1 MHCTKQ
7 VLNDML
13 WVGADDRRLTC
24 FEGVY
29 GVPNGVSYNSY
40 LLLDEKT
47 VLFDTVDKA
56 VAHTFFDNVAYG
68 LNGRKLDYLVIH
80 HMEPDHAATIEDLIY
95 RYPETTIVCNAK
107 IKDMLANYFDYD
119 MSDRLHIVKEGDTLS
134 TGKHNLTFVMA
145 PMVHWPEVMMSYDL
159 TDKVLFSADA
169 FGAFGALNGHIFADE
184 VDFMHDWLDEARRYY
199 TNIVGKYGP
208 QVQAVLKKASA
219 LEINYVCPLHGFVW
233 RKHFGDFLEKYNLWS
248 TYTPEVKGVCLAYAS
263 VYGHTENMA
272 NILAGKLVDRGI
284 PVEMFDTSVI
294 PASYIV
300 SSAFRNSHLVFA
312 ATTYNAGVFVTMENL
327 LNDIVAHSLKNRKVA
342 LLENGSWGP
351 MAGKIMKDM
360 LSKLPGTEFIAD
372 TITIKSSPKAATLDQ
387 LDAMADAIALDINPH
402 LYDVKETV
410 TAPAAT
416 KEAAFVTKAVA
427 NVDPTAFFKFT
438 YGLEIVTTQV
448 DGKDYGCI
456 INSAGQAADGD
467 PKTVTISVI
476 NKNHTADMI
485 KAAGKFNVSV
495 LTEDAPFSLFQHFG
509 FQSGRDVDKFADV
522 AYDDRLENGIRYIPT
537 YTNAVFGCEVI
548 QFVDL
553 GKSTLFI
560 ANVTE
565 AKVLSNAPSAT
576 YAYYHA
582 HIKPKK
588 APVTEQKEGWRCTI
602 CGYFYEGAEMPDDY
616 VCPLCK
622 HGKDAFEYV
631 PAVKVE
637 KKKGFICKICGYF
650 EEFDG
655 PELPA
660 DYQCPICKHGR
671 DDMEPAEQ

>member
-7 VLNDML
+7 ILSDLL

-29 GVPNGVSYNSY
+29 GVPEGVSYNSY

-95 RYPETTIVCNAK
+95 RYPDTTIVCSDK
-107 IKDMLANYFDYD
+107 IKTMLAQFFDKD
-119 MSDRLHIVKEGDTLS
+119 MSKQMHLVKEGDVLS
-134 TGKHNLTFVMA
+134 TGKHELTFINA
-145 PMVHWPEVMMSYDL
+145 PMVHWPEVMMSYDK
-159 TDKVLFSADA
+159 TDHILFTADA
-169 FGAFGALNGHIFADE
+169 FGTFGALNGKIFADE

-199 TNIVGKYGP
+199 TNIVGKYGM
-208 QVQAVLKKASA
+208 QVQMVLKKAAA
-219 LEINYVCPLHGFVW
+219 LDIAYVCPLHGFVW

-272 NILAGKLVDRGI
+272 NILAAKLSDRGV

-312 ATTYNAGVFVTMENL
+312 ATTYNAGIFVTMENL
-327 LNDIVAHSLKNRKVA
+327 LHDIVAHSLKNRKIA

-351 MAGKIMKDM
+351 MSGKLMKDL
-360 LSKLPGTEFIAD
+360 LSKLPGSEFIEN
-372 TITIKSSPKAATLDQ
+372 TITIKSSMKESTLAE
-387 LDAMADAIALDINPH
+387 LDALADAIAKDINP
-402 LYDVKETV
+402 DFGKVKEEPLAKPAA
-410 TAPAAT
+410 APAEIT
-416 KEAAFVTKAVA
+416 KTEVS
-427 NVDPTAFFKFT
+427 VDPTAFFKFS
-438 YGLEIVTTQV
+438 YGLEILTSAL
-448 DGKDYGCI
+448 DGKDYGCV
-456 INSAGQAADGD
+456 INSAAQVSEGD
-467 PKTVTISVI
+467 LKKVAVSVI
-476 NKNHTADMI
+476 NKNNTADII
-485 KAAGKFNVSV
+485 KKAGKFNISV
-495 LTEDAPFSLFQHFG
+495 LTEDTPFEIFKHFG
-509 FQSGRDVDKFADV
+509 FQSGRDVDKFKDIK
-522 AYDDRLENGIRYIPT
+522 DESRLSNGIRFLKE
-537 YTNAVFGCEVI
+537 YTNAVFACEVI
-548 QFVDL
+548 HTIDL
-553 GKSTLFI
+553 GVSTLFI
-560 ANVTE
+560 ADVTE

-588 APVTEQKEGWRCTI
+588 QPAANEQKEGWRCTI
-602 CGYFYEGAEMPDDY
+602 CGYFVEGHDLPDDY
-616 VCPLCK
+616 VCPLCE

-631 PAVKVE
+631 PAVTVT
-637 KKKGFICKICGYF
+637 KKKGFICKICGHF
-650 EEFDG
+650 EPYEGD
-655 PELPA
+655 ELPA

-671 DDMEPAEQ
+671 DDFEPAEQ

>member
-1 MHCTKQ
+1 
-7 VLNDML
+7 
-13 WVGADDRRLTC
+13 
-24 FEGVY
+24 
-29 GVPNGVSYNSY
+29 
-40 LLLDEKT
+40 
-47 VLFDTVDKA
+47 
-56 VAHTFFDNVAYG
+56 
-68 LNGRKLDYLVIH
+68 
-80 HMEPDHAATIEDLIY
+80 MEPDHAATIEDLLF
-95 RYPETTIVCNAK
+95 RYPDVTIVCNAK
-107 IKDMLANYFDYD
+107 IKTMLAQYFDYKMDD
-119 MSDRLHIVKEGDTLS
+119 MIQLVNEGDSLN
-134 TGKHNLTFVMA
+134 TGKHEMTFVNA
-145 PMVHWPEVMMSYDL
+145 PMVHWPEVMMSYDK
-159 TDKVLFSADA
+159 TDKILFTADA
-169 FGAFGALNGHIFADE
+169 FGTFGALNGHIFADE

-208 QVQAVLKKASA
+208 QVQMVLKKAA
-219 LEINYVCPLHGFVW
+219 KLDIAYVCPLHGFVW
-233 RKHFGDFLEKYNLWS
+233 RSHFGDFLEKYNQWS

-300 SSAFRNSHLVFA
+300 ASAFRNSHLVFA

-327 LNDIVAHSLKNRKVA
+327 LHDIVAHNLKNRKVA
-342 LLENGSWGP
+342 LLENGSW
-351 MAGKIMKDM
+351 AATSGKVMKEM
-360 LSKLPGTEFIAD
+360 LSKLPGTEFIGN
-372 TITIKSSPKAATLDQ
+372 TISIKSALKEDKLAE
-387 LDAMADAIALDINPH
+387 LDALADAIAKDINPSFG
-402 LYDVKETV
+402 KA
-410 TAPAAT
+410 APKASEPAV
-416 KEAAFVTKAVA
+416 VTKAEVS
-427 NVDPTAFFKFT
+427 VDPTAFFKFS
-438 YGLEIVTTQV
+438 YGLEVLTTQV

-456 INSAGQAADGD
+456 INSAAQVSEGD
-467 PKTVTISVI
+467 LKKVAVSVI
-476 NKNHTADMI
+476 NKNNTADMI
-485 KAAGKFNVSV
+485 KKAGKFNVSV
-495 LTEDAPFSLFQHFG
+495 LTEEAPFSLFQHFG

-522 AYDDRLENGIRYIPT
+522 DYNDRLANGIRYLPN

-548 QFVDL
+548 QSFDL
-553 GKSTLFI
+553 GVSTLFI

-565 AKVLSNAPSAT
+565 AKVLSSQPSAT

-588 APVTEQKEGWRCTI
+588 APVVEQKEGWRCTI
-602 CGYFYEGAEMPDDY
+602 CGYFVEGHDLPDDY

-631 PAVKVE
+631 PGVQVV

-671 DDMEPAEQ
+671 DDMEPGEQ